1 MKILTHPNPLLRKKS
16 TAVESIDDTI
26 KKFVLD
32 MIDICLAKNGLGL
45 AAAQV
50 GKNLKIFIINKKLG
64 KRLLKD
70 EKSDFHIF
78 INPRINWRSAAKSY
92 DWEGCLSLPGL
103 EGRVERS
110 NRLRVKAQALDGQKF
125 SLKAEGLL
133 ARTILHENDHLDGIL
148 YTDYIKSKKDL
159 RKNS

>member
-16 TAVESIDDTI
+16 ITVENVDDSI
-26 KKFVLD
+26 KKLVQD
-32 MIDICLAKNGLGL
+32 MVKICFSKNGLGL
-45 AAAQV
+45 AASQI

-64 KRLLKD
+64 ERSAKD
-70 EKSDFHIF
+70 EKPDYYIF
-78 INPRINWRSAAKSY
+78 INPRINWKSAAKSY

-125 SLKAEGLL
+125 SLKVEGLL
-133 ARTILHENDHLDGIL
+133 ARAILHENDHLEGVL
-148 YTDYIKSKKDL
+148 YTDYIKNKKDL
-159 RKNS
+159 RKNT